1 VVKHAQPVRP
11 PPNDSRP
18 KNRLLA
24 CLPRADFERVR
35 PHLKTLPVALKQVF
49 HPFNEPVHEV
59 FFPNGGVAS
68 VTTVMKNGAMVEIA
82 TVGDEGLLGVNALFG
97 DHLLGG
103 ETMMQVPDTNI
114 EVLPVSIFHRETERR
129 GPFYDCVQRY
139 SQGFLILMMQSAAC
153 MALHPVLERCCRWL
167 LMTHD
172 RMRRDDFYLSHEFLA
187 MMLGST
193 RPTVTVV
200 AGTLQKAGLIKYVHG
215 HITILDRAGLET
227 ASCECYA
234 TVKGHFDRLGL

>member
-1 VVKHAQPVRP
+1 MPNRAESVRP
-11 PPNDSRP
+11 PPDDSRP

-24 CLPRADFERVR
+24 CLPPADFQRVR
-35 PHLKTLPVALKQVF
+35 LHLKTLPVRVKQVF
-49 HPFNEPVHEV
+49 HRFNEPLREV

-82 TVGDEGLLGVNALFG
+82 TVGNEGLLGISALFG
-97 DHLLGG
+97 DDMLGG

-114 EVLPVSIFHRETERR
+114 EALPVEIFTREIERR
-129 GPFYDCVQRY
+129 GPFYECVQRY
-139 SQGFLILMMQSAAC
+139 SHVQSTGC
-153 MALHPVLERCCRWL
+153 LALHPVLERCCRWL

-172 RMRRDDFYLSHEFLA
+172 RVRRDDFHLSHEFLA

-215 HITILDRAGLET
+215 HITILDRTGLER
-227 ASCECYA
+227 ASCECYR
-234 TVKGHFDRLGL
+234 TVKDHFDRLGL